1 MDFDRHSV
9 GPDDAGRRV
18 DRILRR
24 YLPKVPLS
32 GIYRLIRKGLVRLDG
47 TRVTPDTAASL
58 GSELWIARID
68 LGATSGPVSPE
79 TVREGAPQPP
89 RTGGT
94 SQNASRLPYSVLLE
108 TPDLLFVLKNPGVP
122 VHGKGSLDALIPQSR
137 AARESLSFRSGP
149 LHRLDRGTSGLIV
162 FSKTLNG
169 ARWFTS
175 LVAKREA
182 VKQYYGIMI
191 GTLEGEREWY
201 DEGAD
206 GKGMI
211 TFVTP
216 LATRSGSRPRTLAL
230 FRILTGRKHQIR
242 YQCARHG
249 FPLEGD
255 QRYNPAGESV
265 QGGYYLHAWRIAFP
279 EGERLEEVPSEVTAP
294 LPARFVSRLE
304 ELFGKEALARLEA
317 PTLY

>member
-1 MDFDRHSV
+1 M
-9 GPDDAGRRV
+9 

-47 TRVTPDTAASL
+47 ARVSPDTAAPL

-68 LGATSGPVSPE
+68 H
-79 TVREGAPQPP
+79 GAPAGTAGAATP
-89 RTGGT
+89 GT
-94 SQNASRLPYSVLLE
+94 SSVQDAKIPDMPASVPGNACSVLLE
-108 TPDLLFVLKNPGVP
+108 TPDLLFILKGAGIP
-122 VHGKGSLDALIPQSR
+122 VHGKGSLDSLIPQSK

-162 FSKTLNG
+162 FSKTLKG

-191 GTLEGEREWY
+191 GSLEGNREWY

-216 LATRSGSRPRTLAL
+216 LATRGGSRPRTLAL

-255 QRYNPAGESV
+255 QRYNPSGEPV
-265 QGGYYLHAWRIAFP
+265 QGGYFLHAWRIAFP
-279 EGERLEEVPSEVTAP
+279 GGERPEGVPQEVTAP
-294 LPARFVSRLE
+294 LPVRFVLRLE
-304 ELFGKEALARLEA
+304 ELFGKESLARVEA
-317 PTLY
+317 PILY